1 VAGTILQ
8 LGNVSPVRSHRLPDG
23 TVQALPASDMGRQ
36 ITTVHFPHGADQRE
50 AAHRALGVDEQ
61 GEPLP
66 RWSEDTPDG
75 FRQNDRM
82 LGNIGRVLSADQKR
96 YALAIRDLEDL
107 WWGTGTHS
115 DQPPAWAASDD
126 PAFAEAV
133 AAWFN
138 SEGGTCEVGEPDGW
152 TPAEASEQA
161 ARHMARLQDGGAPPI
176 GGGALESEWLPEE
189 FSEAFRSRWREH
201 ELLTNAGRDA
211 LHAQHVG
218 TAAQPAAFFQMA
230 FANSATATTP
240 AAGDTTLAGEITTA
254 GGGLLR
260 GAATYAHTTG
270 TNTSTLT
277 RTVTA
282 NGSDTLP
289 VTISQDG
296 VFNAASAGTLGY
308 KTVLTPSTATL
319 SASGDN
325 LTTTHTL
332 TIG

>member
-8 LGNVSPVRSHRLPDG
+8 LGNRAPVRAVTLPDG
-23 TVQALPASDMGRQ
+23 TVQASPAPDVGRQ
-36 ITTVHFPHGADQRE
+36 VTTVHFPAGADQRE
-50 AAHRALGVDEQ
+50 AAHRALGVDAPE
-61 GEPLP
+61 G
-66 RWSEDTPDG
+66 W
-75 FRQNDRM
+75 RQNDRT
-82 LGNIGRVLSADQKR
+82 LARIGRSLADEQKR
-96 YALAIRDLEDL
+96 FALAILDIDNL
-107 WWGTGTHS
+107 WWGLHS
-115 DQPPAWAASDD
+115 DEPPDWVASDD
-126 PAFAEAV
+126 MAFAGAV
-133 AAWFN
+133 ADYFN
-138 SEGGTCEVGEPDGW
+138 AEGGSVEVGEPDGW
-152 TPAEASEQA
+152 TPPEAKASA
-161 ARHMARLQDGGAPPI
+161 AAQLERLTGQPPA
-176 GGGALESEWLPEE
+176 GGGALGTEWLPEVFSDE
-189 FSEAFRSRWREH
+189 FRARWREH

-282 NGSDTLP
+282 NGSDSLP

-308 KTVLTPSTATL
+308 KTALTPSTATL

-325 LTTTHTL
+325 LTATHTL